1 MIIGERKPLEEI
13 FKMIEPFDRIC
24 LLGCG
29 TCVTVCLAGGEKEV
43 AETAAATSLY
53 RKRSGKPIE
62 IFTKTLL
69 RQCEYEYVDE
79 YLKEMPEV
87 DAIVSMACGVGV
99 QTVAER
105 LPDKIVLPALNTKF
119 LGYPLEQG
127 VWMENCLGCGN
138 CVLDITAGICPIA
151 RCSKSMLN
159 GPCGGS
165 QDGKCEIDKDLD
177 CAWHLIYERLQRLGL
192 QARMDKIQP
201 PKDWSSSHSGG
212 PRKIVR
218 EDVRLNG

>member
-1 MIIGERKPLEEI
+1 MIVGERKPLEEI
-13 FKMIEPFDRIC
+13 FRMVEPFQKIC

-29 TCVTVCLAGGEKEV
+29 TCVTVCLAGGDKEV
-43 AETAAATSLY
+43 AETAAAISLY
-53 RKRSGKPIE
+53 RKKSGKPVE
-62 IFTKTLL
+62 IVTKTLL

-79 YLKEMPEV
+79 YLKDMPEV
-87 DAIVSMACGVGV
+87 DAVVSMACGAGV
-99 QTVAER
+99 QLLAER
-105 LPDKIVLPALNTKF
+105 LPEKMVLPALNTKF
-119 LGYPLEQG
+119 IGYPLEQG
-127 VWMENCLGCGN
+127 VWMENCLACGN
-138 CVLDITAGICPIA
+138 CVLDLTGGICPIA

-165 QDGKCEIDKDLD
+165 QDGKCEIDKNID

-192 QARMDKIQP
+192 QARMDEIQP
-201 PKDWSSSHSGG
+201 PKDWSTSHSGG